1 MKEEAMHANRRE
13 FLTASALAGYSLFI
27 NAERLL
33 AADTEVAA
41 TPRFRDFV
49 DIAPPQASPGQ
60 VPQEASM
67 RLVDLGCDIFI
78 AGGGMSGVCAALAA
92 ARHGARVVLVQDRS
106 RLGGNASSEIKMHIV
121 GADQHGSRSGWRE
134 GGLIEELRLEDA
146 VHNAHRAWE
155 LWDLM
160 LYDKCIREQNI
171 TLLLDS
177 TLYAA
182 TVEAGQIREVRVR
195 CDKTE
200 HLYRIR
206 AGLYCD
212 CTGDSR
218 LALEAGADMRMGR
231 EGTDEFGESLAQ
243 DQPDTRTQGSS
254 ILFTAREH
262 DRPIPYQAPPWAR
275 KITREDL
282 RFRGVSSW
290 EYGYWWIELG
300 GMLDTIRDN
309 ERLRF
314 ELLSVVLGVWD
325 YIKNSGDQPSSAN
338 WALETVGMIPGKRE
352 SRRIMGDYM
361 MTQVDL
367 EGAWTRFDDG
377 VAIGGWAMD
386 DHPPEGFDAPDKRP
400 YQSIK
405 MDEPYNIA
413 LGALYSRNIHNLMM
427 AGRNISC
434 SHVAFSSTR
443 VMATCSAL
451 GQAVG
456 TAAAQC
462 VQQGLLPRALRH
474 DKEQLRRLQQTLLR
488 DDQTI
493 RKLRNTDAGDLA
505 RKAVVSASTSLHGT
519 QPEWVING
527 VTRDRPKEWRNRWA
541 GSLDE
546 GPATLELTW
555 DALQTIHQVQLTFDT
570 GFHRELTLSASDSI
584 TKRIVRAPQP
594 ETVRDYILQVR
605 DGSGRWTEV
614 AKVEGNYQR
623 LRRHDFKP
631 VRARA
636 LRLRVS
642 ATNGAEEA
650 RLYEIRCY
658 G

>member
-1 MKEEAMHANRRE
+1 MCPSRRD
-13 FLTASALAGYSLFI
+13 FLTASAVAGYSLIVNGNGTLRADPKASRQPAAAGFT
-27 NAERLL
+27 RL
-33 AADTEVAA
+33 
-41 TPRFRDFV
+41 
-49 DIAPPQASPGQ
+49 APPDAVPGR
-60 VPQEASM
+60 VPHEPFM
-67 RLVDLGCDIFI
+67 TRVDLVCDVLV

-92 ARHGARVVLVQDRS
+92 ARQGAKVVIVQDRS

-121 GADQHGSRSGWRE
+121 GADQHGGRSGWRE

-146 VHNAHRAWE
+146 VHNPHRAWE

-160 LYDKCIREQNI
+160 LYDKCMREKNI

-182 TVEAGQIREVRVR
+182 TVHEELIQEVLVR

-200 HLYRIR
+200 HLYRIK

-231 EGTDEFGESLAQ
+231 EGADEFGESLAQ
-243 DQPDTRTQGSS
+243 DQADTRTQGSS
-254 ILFTAREH
+254 ILFTARKH
-262 DRPIPYQAPPWAR
+262 DQPIPYQAPPWAR
-275 KITREDL
+275 KITSEDL

-300 GMLDTIRDN
+300 GMVDTIRDN

-325 YIKNSGDQPSSAN
+325 YIKNSGDKPSAAN

-352 SRRIMGDYM
+352 SRRIMGDYI

-377 VAIGGWAMD
+377 VAIGGWGMD
-386 DHPPEGFDAPDKRP
+386 DHPPEGFDAPNKRP

-405 MDEPYNIA
+405 MKEPYNVA
-413 LGALYSRNIHNLMM
+413 LGSLYSRNIHNLMM

-443 VMATCSAL
+443 VMATCSAI

-462 VQQGLLPRALRH
+462 VQNGLLPRTLRA
-474 DKEQLRRLQQTLLR
+474 DKNQLKELQQILLR

-493 RKLRNTDAGDLA
+493 RTLKNADAKDLA
-505 RKAVVSASTSLHGT
+505 RRATVRASTSLHGT
-519 QPEWVING
+519 KPALVTNG
-527 VTRDRPKEWRNRWA
+527 VTRDLPQQWHNRWA
-541 GSLDE
+541 GSLDN

-555 DALQTIHQVQLTFDT
+555 GRMQTIGHVQLIFDT
-570 GFHRELTLSASDSI
+570 GFHRELTLSASDGV
-584 TKRIVRAPQP
+584 TRRVVRAPQP
-594 ETVRDYILQVR
+594 ETVRDYAVQIQDDNR
-605 DGSGRWTEV
+605 QWIEV
-614 AKVEGNYQR
+614 ASVQGNYQR
-623 LRRHDFKP
+623 LRRHTFKP
-631 VRARA
+631 METKA
-636 LRLRVS
+636 LRVQIT
-642 ATNGAEEA
+642 ATNGAKEA
-650 RLYEIRCY
+650 RLYEVRCY